1 MRQKKSLSMIR
12 REECRLH
19 QYHFDFGL
27 TPSLF
32 DHVVVAS
39 VTPYVECGAGPD
51 WIMCKEEEIA
61 ACRIVVGRDP
71 RSLHRTIH
79 VEAMVADTANEEQ
92 VEMLWESFELLCQ
105 AFVKVLR
112 TNPGL
117 RSSSYAW
124 NGKKS
129 KISMKRLLGKRPKT
143 RHRESG
149 CRRPTRGTCSWDSWW
164 RNERS

>member
-1 MRQKKSLSMIR
+1 MSKDSFSKADQTLSFKIYVLRGLGCHREIFKRQKSLSMLR

-27 TPSLF
+27 SPSLF

-39 VTPYVECGAGPD
+39 VYPYVECDAGAD
-51 WIMCKEEEIA
+51 WIMCKAEEIA
-61 ACRIVVGRDP
+61 ACRTMVGRDP

-79 VEAMVADTANEEQ
+79 VEAVVADTASEEQ
-92 VEMLWESFELLCQ
+92 VEMLWGNFERLCE

-117 RSSSYAW
+117 RSSNFAW

-129 KISMKRLLGKRPKT
+129 KISM
-143 RHRESG
+143 
-149 CRRPTRGTCSWDSWW
+149 
-164 RNERS
+164 